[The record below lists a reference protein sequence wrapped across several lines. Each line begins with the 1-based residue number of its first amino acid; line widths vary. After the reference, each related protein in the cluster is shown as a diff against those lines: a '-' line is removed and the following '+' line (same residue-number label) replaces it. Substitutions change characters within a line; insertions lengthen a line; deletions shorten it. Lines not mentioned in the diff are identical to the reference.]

1 MNKTEL
7 EAKVDGLTDEINF
20 LRALYEA
27 VSKLY
32 CRFPQSGT
40 IQVCWFTTPSQQ
52 DAYQEDTRLRKNVCA
67 ITVFSSGTD
76 LLTEDKL
83 SDPCKESI

>member
-1 MNKTEL
+1 MNKVEL
-7 EAKVDGLTDEINF
+7 ESRVDGLTDEINF

-40 IQVCWFTTPSQQ
+40 VQMCWFTTPSQQ
-52 DAYQEDTRLRKNVCA
+52 EAYLEDARLRKNVCVIA
-67 ITVFSSGTD
+67 VFSWHTD
-76 LLTEDKL
+76 LHTEDKL
-83 SDPCKESI
+83 SDPCKEFI